1 MSVAVLA
8 RFGLARAAAIIIT
21 DYQRKGKGMVLTLLQ
36 LLQGILLAF
45 LKTIEWY
52 MLGVF
57 ITLHI
62 LTLT

>member
-36 LLQGILLAF
+36 YPSAF

-52 MLGVF
+52 MLWVF